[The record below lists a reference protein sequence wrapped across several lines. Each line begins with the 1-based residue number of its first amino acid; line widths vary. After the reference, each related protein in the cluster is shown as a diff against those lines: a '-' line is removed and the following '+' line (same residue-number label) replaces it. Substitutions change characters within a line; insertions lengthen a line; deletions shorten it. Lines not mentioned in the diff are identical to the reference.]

1 MYAITARRADPTTR
15 PSLQLYAMFMANKP
29 PDDIRVAASRSN
41 RSPAGIF
48 ITRAP
53 SRRCERSED
62 PSHNRK
68 GTPATIPETLGM
80 ATDQG

>member
-1 MYAITARRADPTTR
+1 MNSITARRADPTTR
-15 PSLQLYAMFMANKP
+15 PSLHLYAMFMANKP

-41 RSPAGIF
+41 RPPAGIL

-53 SRRCERSED
+53 SRRCERTED
-62 PSHNRK
+62 SSHNRK
-68 GTPATIPETLGM
+68 GTPATIPETHRM